1 MTMKVAV
8 LGLGIMGS
16 GMARQLVEHG
26 FDVTVWNRDADKA
39 RALAT
44 AGAQVAVSPAQ
55 AAQDADVV
63 VAMLAN
69 DEASRTVWLGE
80 DGALAAMSSASV
92 AIEASTLTIDW
103 VRALAAEAATRGV
116 AFLDAPVTGS
126 KSNAANGSLT
136 FLAGG
141 DTHALQVALPVL
153 EAMSSGIVHLG
164 PSGSGA
170 LLKLINNF
178 LCGVQVAS
186 LAEAIAMI
194 EASGLDV
201 ARSVGVLGAG
211 APGSPLVRAVS
222 ERMLERAYEPNF
234 LVPLMAKD
242 LEYALA
248 AFADQGIDLKTASAA
263 RSRFMEADRAGFSDR
278 DIAAIVEPLRS
289 AAASRRHRS
298 VG

>member
-16 GMARQLVEHG
+16 GMAQQLVERG
-26 FDVTVWNRDADKA
+26 FDVTVWNRDARKA
-39 RALAT
+39 QALAT
-44 AGAQVAVSPAQ
+44 AGAQVAVSPAL
-55 AAQDADVV
+55 AAQGAEVV

-80 DGALAAMSSASV
+80 EGALAAMSPTSV
-92 AIEASTLTIDW
+92 AIEASTLTVGW
-103 VRALAAEAATRGV
+103 VRALAAEATVRGV

-126 KSNAANGSLT
+126 KNNAANGSLT

-141 DTHALQVALPVL
+141 DAHALQVARPVL

-164 PSGSGA
+164 STGSGA

-186 LAEAIAMI
+186 LAEAVAMV

-222 ERMLERAYEPNF
+222 ERMLGRAYEPNF

-242 LEYALA
+242 LQYALD
-248 AFADQGIDLKTASAA
+248 AFAAQGIGLATAAAA
-263 RSRFMEADRAGFSDR
+263 RARFVEADEAGFADK
-278 DIAAIVEPLRS
+278 DIAAVIEPLR
-289 AAASRRHRS
+289 AAAATPR
-298 VG
+298 

>member
-16 GMARQLVEHG
+16 GMARQLVDHG
-26 FDVTVWNRDADKA
+26 FDVTVWNRDAGKA
-39 RALAT
+39 HALAT
-44 AGAQVAVSPAQ
+44 AGARIAPSPAQ
-55 AAQDADVV
+55 AVRGADVV
-63 VAMLAN
+63 VAMLAD

-80 DGALAAMSSASV
+80 GGALAAMSRASV
-92 AIEASTLTIDW
+92 AIEASTLTIGW
-103 VRALAAEAATRGV
+103 VRALAAEAAARGV

-141 DTHALQVALPVL
+141 DARALQAARPVL

-222 ERMLERAYEPNF
+222 ERMLGHAYEPNF

-242 LEYALA
+242 LQYALD
-248 AFADQGIDLKTASAA
+248 AFAAQEIDLATARAA
-263 RSRFMEADRAGFSDR
+263 RARFVEAGEAGFADK
-278 DIAAIVEPLRS
+278 DIAAVIEPLRT
-289 AAASRRHRS
+289 AIATRR
-298 VG
+298 